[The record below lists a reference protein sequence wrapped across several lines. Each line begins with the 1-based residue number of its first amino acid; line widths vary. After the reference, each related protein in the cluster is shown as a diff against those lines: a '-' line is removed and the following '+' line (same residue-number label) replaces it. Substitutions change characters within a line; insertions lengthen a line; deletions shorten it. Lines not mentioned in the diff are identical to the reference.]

1 MVEVDQAVQAKAIE
15 LGRLAVRA
23 TTAAKSGHP
32 TTALSLAH
40 LTAVLMYRVMRWD
53 PKRPEYGGA
62 DRLVLSEGHAVPIVY
77 AACADLGVTFYPHGR
92 AKAMD
97 VDDLMTL
104 RNIDSVIDGHPN
116 PALGFPFF
124 DAATGSLGQGLSVA
138 AGLGCAARLDGVEKA
153 IYCIIGDGE
162 SREGQIW
169 EAMDFIVDQQLTN
182 VVAIFNCNTLGQS
195 DFVAMPEDWQHLQR
209 KAEAFGWRTTA
220 IDGNDPAAIEQ
231 ALRQRGNGAHGPL
244 CLIART
250 VKGWGVP
257 QLQGMG
263 HHGVPV
269 VPDQLDAV
277 LAELDKRAAELGVKD
292 ISPREMTEALAI
304 PEPLL
309 APRTKP
315 AGKVASFAE
324 AVRADPKLTE
334 AVNEK
339 KKLSPRRAY
348 GMALK
353 ALGDSDPRVVA
364 LDGDVKNSTYAEYF
378 ANAHPHHYFEGRIAE
393 QNMVSAASGLAAA
406 GKIPFV
412 STFGRFMERAFD
424 QIEMAVIGGA
434 NIKLVGTHVGVTL
447 AADGPSQMAVADVAF
462 MRAIAHVKDSRNN
475 PAMTVLT
482 PSDAISTYKM
492 VVEMAA
498 YPSACYLRAVRA
510 DLPLLYKEAESFPF
524 GGYKVLREASARG
537 QAILLVAD
545 GYLVHTCLAA
555 AAILEETGV
564 ATTVVDAYALP
575 MDTQAVLTL
584 ARRANGAIL
593 TVEDNYTGGIGSELS
608 EAASA
613 AGGPPRVQSLFVR
626 NIPKSGRA
634 PDDLLAYVHLS
645 VPHIVRAAAELAGGG
660 AHGPAARKAAPAT
673 ASHATFDDARG
684 DPIA

>member
-1 MVEVDQAVQAKAIE
+1 MDDIDKIMQAKAIE

-53 PKRPEYGGA
+53 PKRPEYGGC

-77 AACADLGVTFYPHGR
+77 AACADLGVTFYPHGH

-104 RNIDSVIDGHPN
+104 RDIDSVIDGHPN

-138 AGLGCAARLDGVEKA
+138 AGLACAARLDDVDKM

-162 SREGQIW
+162 AREGQIW
-169 EAMDFIVDQQLTN
+169 EAMDFIADMRLTN

-195 DFVAMPEDWQHLQR
+195 DFVAKPEDWQHLQR
-209 KAEAFGWRTTA
+209 KAEAFGSRTVV
-220 IDGNDPAAIEQ
+220 IDGHDPAAIEE
-231 ALRQRGNGAHGPL
+231 ALRQRSNGSDRPL

-250 VKGWGVP
+250 VKGWGVA
-257 QLQGMG
+257 QIQGMG
-263 HHGVPV
+263 HHGVAVP
-269 VPDQLDAV
+269 PDQLEAV
-277 LAELDKRAAELGVKD
+277 LAELDNRAAELGAKD
-292 ISPREMTEALAI
+292 VSQREMTQALAI
-304 PEPLL
+304 PEPPP
-309 APRTKP
+309 APRTRP

-324 AVRADPKLTE
+324 VVHADPKLAE
-334 AVNEK
+334 AVDAK

-353 ALGDSDPRVVA
+353 ALGDADPGIVA

-393 QNMVSAASGLAAA
+393 QNMVSTAAGLAAA

-424 QIEMAVIGGA
+424 QVEMAVIGGA

-447 AADGPSQMAVADVAF
+447 AADGPSQMALGDVAF
-462 MRAIAHVKDSRNN
+462 MRAIAHAKDHRNN

-482 PSDAISTYKM
+482 PSDAVSAYNM

-510 DLPLLYKEAESFPF
+510 DLPLLYKETESFPF
-524 GGYKVLREASARG
+524 GGHKVLRKASAGGRMV
-537 QAILLVAD
+537 LLVAD
-545 GYLVHTCLAA
+545 GYLVHSCLAA
-555 AAILEETGV
+555 AAILEEAGF
-564 ATTVVDAYALP
+564 AATVVDAYALP
-575 MDTQAVLTL
+575 MDTDAVLAL
-584 ARRANGAIL
+584 AREAGGAIL
-593 TVEDNYTGGIGSELS
+593 TVEDNYAGGIGSELS
-608 EAASA
+608 EAAAA
-613 AGGPPRVQSLFVR
+613 AGGPPRARSLFVR
-626 NIPKSGRA
+626 NIPKSGRT
-634 PDDLLAYVHLS
+634 PDDLLAYVHVS
-645 VPHIVRAAAELAGGG
+645 VAEIIRTAAELAGGG
-660 AHGPAARKAAPAT
+660 ADGPSANTAAPAN
-673 ASHATFDDARG
+673 SS
-684 DPIA
+684 